1 MKSLI
6 FFVIFSMLTY
16 CVNAQTIEDN
26 TTWKSSHGNSTI
38 NKDSIFLEPESGI
51 FVEYNFEAC
60 KYYRLLVYS
69 KSSSI
74 GVAFTNG
81 LSSSNS
87 IEKPT
92 NSNIHID
99 ISKAKVLD
107 DCIIIDS
114 ISTDIPFSQLWIFT
128 NDQAVTLY
136 NIYLQPIYLEKLDIE
151 NHTFSKNYVYSGN
164 KVSFTNDT
172 IQKKASVEVLAKTS
186 IDLHPGVNITPG
198 ATFSA
203 NIVRLADENFTCKI
217 ERKEDILIIYELIT
231 TEKDG
236 KNDFWEITNIQ
247 SVKHKIEVFSTSGQR
262 VFHSLNYEN
271 NWNAD
276 NLSKG
281 SYFYKIELT
290 DFKKTYNGTLIIN

>member
-1 MKSLI
+1 MKILLFFLLI
-6 FFVIFSMLTY
+6 FSITLT
-16 CVNAQTIEDN
+16 AQTIEDN

-51 FVEYNFEAC
+51 FVDYNFEAC
-60 KYYRLLVYS
+60 KYYRLLIYS

-74 GVAFTNG
+74 DVAFTNG

-87 IEKPT
+87 VDKPT
-92 NSNIHID
+92 NFNIPID

-107 DCIIIDS
+107 DYIIVDS

-128 NDQAVTLY
+128 NDQAVTLH

-151 NHTFSKNYVYSGN
+151 NHTFSKNYLYSGN
-164 KVSFTNDT
+164 KVVFTNDT
-172 IQKKASVEVLAKTS
+172 LQKTASVEVLAKTS
-186 IDLHPGVNITPG
+186 IDLHPGVSIIPG

-203 NIVRLADENFTCKI
+203 NIVRLANENVSCKI

-247 SVKHKIEVFSTSGQR
+247 SVKHKIEVFSPSGQR

-271 NWNAD
+271 NWHAD

-290 DFKKTYNGTLIIN
+290 DLKKTYNGTLIIN

>member
-1 MKSLI
+1 MKILLFFLLI
-6 FFVIFSMLTY
+6 FSITLT
-16 CVNAQTIEDN
+16 AQTIEDN
-26 TTWKSSHGNSTI
+26 TTWKSSHGNSII

-69 KSSSI
+69 KSNSI

-99 ISKAKVLD
+99 ISKAKVLE

-136 NIYLQPIYLEKLDIE
+136 NIYLQPIYLDNLAIE
-151 NHTFSKNYVYSGN
+151 NHIFSKNYVYSGN

-198 ATFSA
+198 ATFA
-203 NIVRLADENFTCKI
+203 AHIVRLADENFTCKI

-262 VFHSLNYEN
+262 VFHSFNYEN

-290 DFKKTYNGTLIIN
+290 DLKKTYNGTLIIN